1 MGDGEG
7 RKRLGRGLAALLGD
21 AAAEGVEPDRGR
33 SGVRRL
39 SIAFLTPNRYNP
51 RRQFDEGEL
60 EELAQSIRERGV
72 LQPILVRPAGGA
84 DRYEIVAGE
93 RRWRAARLAGLHEV
107 PALVRELDDRAA
119 LEVAIVENVQRS
131 DLNPLDEAMGYE
143 RLIAEF
149 GYSQAELGQ
158 VIGKSRSHVANTLRL
173 VKLPEEI
180 KAHVAA
186 GRLSAGHA
194 RALLTAAD
202 PTGLAGRIVAEGL
215 SVRDAERLAAEPVA
229 AAVRRVRAEAAPA
242 SADVRAVERRL
253 GDRLGL
259 AARLAH
265 RPDGSGELRLR
276 YRTLDQL
283 DALLAALGAGE
294 D

>member
-1 MGDGEG
+1 MSEGEG

-21 AAAEGVEPDRGR
+21 AAAESAEPDRGR
-33 SGVRRL
+33 AGVRRL
-39 SIAFLTPNRYNP
+39 QIAFLTPNRYNP
-51 RRQFDEGEL
+51 RRQFDEREL

-107 PALVRELDDRAA
+107 PALVRDLDDRAA

-131 DLNPLDEAMGYE
+131 DLNALDEAMGYE

-180 KAHVAA
+180 KDHVAA
-186 GRLSAGHA
+186 GRLTAGHA

-202 PTGLAGRIVAEGL
+202 PSGLARRIVAEGL
-215 SVRDAERLAAEPVA
+215 SVRDAERLAAEPVT
-229 AAVRRVRAEAAPA
+229 AAVKRVQSEASRAT
-242 SADVRAVERRL
+242 ADIRAVERRV

-259 AARLAH
+259 AAKLAH
-265 RPDGSGELRLR
+265 KPDGSGELRLR